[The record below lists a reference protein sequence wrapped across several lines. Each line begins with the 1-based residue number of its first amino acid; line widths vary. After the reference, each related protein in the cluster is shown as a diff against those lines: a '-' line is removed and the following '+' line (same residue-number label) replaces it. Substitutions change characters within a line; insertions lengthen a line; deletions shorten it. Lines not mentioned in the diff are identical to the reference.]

1 MPKHHF
7 RVKARSANN
16 ATVPIESNHILLPP
30 LRENNNAMTEPYAGM
45 LTNPDTQLGILGIWG
60 DGETLYGMS

>member
-1 MPKHHF
+1 
-7 RVKARSANN
+7 
-16 ATVPIESNHILLPP
+16 
-30 LRENNNAMTEPYAGM
+30 MTEPYAGM